1 MKIIEIKGAENR
13 VVVEAFGKQRV
24 VDFSEN
30 GDIDIEPFDD
40 LADDEAIQLFDEI
53 TGSEEIAAALDVDS
67 FNQELLYN
75 NSMKVMTIKLNKMD
89 AFNKLRKG
97 PAGQGKFGSFAF
109 RDKTKYSRKGRQPRD
124 GA

>member
-13 VVVEAFGKQRV
+13 VVVEAFGKQRI

-40 LADDEAIQLFDEI
+40 LADDEAVQLFDEI

-67 FNQELLYN
+67 FN
-75 NSMKVMTIKLNKMD
+75 
-89 AFNKLRKG
+89 
-97 PAGQGKFGSFAF
+97 
-109 RDKTKYSRKGRQPRD
+109 
-124 GA
+124 